1 MSMPQPSSASL
12 DHPDYWWYRARA
24 ELLRSALADAAGRPH
39 RLLDVGSADGPS
51 VEWLTADHR
60 VAIDL
65 DPRGL
70 TAGGVCGSVLALPF
84 HESVFDVVCA
94 FDVLEHC
101 DPEAGALAEMTRV
114 LAPQGRL
121 LLSVPAYQWAWTDF
135 DVAAGHV
142 RRYTRG
148 RLVGAVESAG
158 LRVVRVSHIF
168 ASTLPAFVAERLAR
182 RVRPRPGGDPPAL
195 PEVHPLVESGLL
207 AACRAESRLVRR
219 HDLPFGSSVVLA
231 AVKG

>member
-1 MSMPQPSSASL
+1 MSTPQPSSASL

-24 ELLRSALADAAGRPH
+24 GLLHSALADAAGRPR
-39 RLLDVGSADGPS
+39 RLLDVGGADGPS

-84 HESVFDVVCA
+84 HESAFDVVSA

-135 DVAAGHV
+135 DDAAGHV
-142 RRYTRG
+142 RRYTRR
-148 RLVGAVESAG
+148 RLVEAVELAG

-182 RVRPRPGGDPPAL
+182 RLRPSPSDEPQAL
-195 PEVHPLVESGLL
+195 PEVPPLVARGLL

>member
-1 MSMPQPSSASL
+1 MSTPQPSSASL

-24 ELLRSALADAAGRPH
+24 DLLRSALGESAGHAR

-51 VEWLTADHR
+51 VGWMDAEER

-70 TAGGVCGSVLALPF
+70 TSGGVCGSVLALPF
-84 HESVFDVVCA
+84 GTGVFDVVTA

-101 DPEAGALAEMTRV
+101 DPEARAVDEMTRV
-114 LAPQGRL
+114 LAPKGRL
-121 LLSVPAYQWAWTDF
+121 LLSVPSYQWAWTDF

-148 RLVGAVESAG
+148 RLVAAVEAAG
-158 LRVVRVSHIF
+158 LHVLRVSHIF
-168 ASTLPAFVAERLAR
+168 GGTLPAFAAERLVR
-182 RVRPRPGGDPPAL
+182 RVRRGRAGDPSVL
-195 PEVHPLVESGLL
+195 PEVRPLVESSLL
-207 AACRAESRLVRR
+207 AACRAESRWLAR
-219 HDLPFGSSVVLA
+219 HDLPFGSSVVVA
-231 AVKG
+231 AVKR